1 MKLETETFT
10 TIDYVNFTVEEIV
23 DAVKISP
30 ELKQMGT
37 EQEQEIYNAF
47 LEALTGNED
56 RSADSFAKDISAA
69 VSCRVSINKDSSF
82 TAIQALCN
90 LTTDS
95 INVATRELERETRN
109 RFFFLC
115 AYYVWACF
123 VEDPKIDFGQV
134 KQVLNWLLT
143 PLERKAREYW
153 ANYDKQGRPEFK
165 SN

>member
-10 TIDYVNFTVEEIV
+10 TIDYVDISTEEIIETLNK
-23 DAVKISP
+23 AVESFKTSKVGNI
-30 ELKQMGT
+30 
-37 EQEQEIYNAF
+37 IANAI
-47 LEALTGNED
+47 LEALTDNGD
-56 RSADSFAKDISAA
+56 RSSDSFAKDLSAA
-69 VSCRVSINKDSSF
+69 VSCRVSINTDSSF

-115 AYYVWACF
+115 AYYVWATKI
-123 VEDPKIDFGQV
+123 EDPSIDFGQV
-134 KQVLNWLLT
+134 KQVLRCLIT

-153 ANYDKQGRPEFK
+153 VNYGKQGRPELK